1 MIDSMELLANLFN
14 TCHYNKNKHV
24 FVWFSG
30 LRGHAEKKHE
40 AAEKFTILHL
50 TLYGELWLEVV
61 RRLLVRAF

>member
-1 MIDSMELLANLFN
+1 M
-14 TCHYNKNKHV
+14 
-24 FVWFSG
+24 FSYG
-30 LRGHAEKKHE
+30 FLDYEDMQKKKHE